1 MAEPSIR
8 QLRYFV
14 LVADSGSFRAAAEL
28 ACRSPSALS
37 LSIRELEAALGG
49 QLFEPERVPRI
60 SDFGRRCLPM
70 ARDLVERYDEQLRTI
85 KAGAVSATVTV
96 AVLPSFASRWL
107 PAFLSLFAYRH
118 PDIALRVV
126 DDNSRNI
133 EQMVLERRA
142 DIGVLS
148 RGPLD
153 RRLDAEGLISDR
165 FGLVCSRRHPLSGR
179 KSIAWSALN
188 GLPLLGNLTH
198 QLLLG
203 TQVYRFVESP
213 RLFIANMTS
222 LLSLVADGG
231 WVSPIPV
238 FAVPRREQDVIAV
251 PLVQPVVE
259 REIAIIRLKTEGL
272 RLPVAA
278 VQSAIREVVLSEAS
292 NGSTINPD
300 RCDGA

>member
-1 MAEPSIR
+1 
-8 QLRYFV
+8 
-14 LVADSGSFRAAAEL
+14 
-28 ACRSPSALS
+28 
-37 LSIRELEAALGG
+37 
-49 QLFEPERVPRI
+49 
-60 SDFGRRCLPM
+60 M
-70 ARDLVERYDEQLRTI
+70 ARDLVERYEQLRTI

-107 PAFLSLFAYRH
+107 PAFLGLFASRH
-118 PDIALRVV
+118 PNIALRVV

-153 RRLDAEGLISDR
+153 RRLDAAGLISDH
-165 FGLVCSRRHPLSGR
+165 FGLVCSRGHPLSGR

-203 TQVYRFVESP
+203 TPVYRYVESP
-213 RLFIANMTS
+213 RLFITNMTS

-238 FAVPRREQDVIAV
+238 FAVPRREQEVIAV
-251 PLVQPVVE
+251 PLVQPAVE
-259 REIAIIRLKTEGL
+259 REIAVIRLRTEGL
-272 RLPVAA
+272 RSPVAA
-278 VQSAIREVVLSEAS
+278 VQSAIREVVMSEAS
-292 NGSTINPD
+292 VVLRSIPTGAMKPEHRGSVASPKPTHP
-300 RCDGA
+300 RGLKPHVPSPFHTTAAHRPP